1 MAFAVTP
8 LRTDE
13 LDDALVLARL
23 GYAQFDEAAWR
34 GELGVDAAHAG
45 AGCALIARN
54 EAGRACGLIL
64 YRIVD
69 VPDQGVMLEVARLI
83 AFDLTDP
90 RPIAKALLEAAVGR
104 ARQAGCEA
112 VRLIRPLTPSGDIL
126 DLVLASGLAD
136 LHSVF

>member
-1 MAFAVTP
+1 MAFDVTP
-8 LRTDE
+8 LRPDE

-45 AGCALIARN
+45 AGSALIARN

-69 VPDQGVMLEVARLI
+69 VPGQCVMLEVARLI

-90 RPIAKALLEAAVGR
+90 RPIAKALLEETVRR
-104 ARQAGCEA
+104 ARLEGCEA
-112 VRLIRPLTPSGDIL
+112 VRLIRPLDSRCDTL